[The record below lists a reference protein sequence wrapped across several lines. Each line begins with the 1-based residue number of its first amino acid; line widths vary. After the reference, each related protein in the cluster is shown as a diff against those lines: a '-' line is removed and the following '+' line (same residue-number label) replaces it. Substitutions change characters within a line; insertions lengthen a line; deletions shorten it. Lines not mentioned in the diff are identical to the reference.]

1 MTASSQRFVDV
12 TGAAPR
18 AQEPWPSIVVPGEEI
33 AAEARRL
40 SALPAPANGR
50 RASLITHPCA
60 RAPGLGFAPGIDVTL
75 SVVNPGERTRRLRKN
90 SNMVEIC
97 IEGSGTATVD
107 GRELRIAEKD
117 VWNVPSMQIHTY
129 RNDGDRPWVR
139 LSYSNAPVLEKL
151 EVHFVEEFEG
161 EVPPSDRHTRPSPA
175 AAAAGPQPAAREL
188 AMRRQLTEDGAWL
201 LGYEWL
207 IDIDVIE
214 SKALHWPWAKVSEYL
229 PSVNELDMGYNG
241 RRLFVLYNPAT
252 ERRIGT
258 THSFFA
264 TLSSTPPG
272 SHHIP
277 HRHSSAAINYYL
289 RGHGY
294 SHVDG
299 RRIEWKAGD
308 LLLSAPGW
316 VMHAHHTEDAHT
328 SALTVQDHPLQIAM
342 ESLIWQER
350 MEEPIRALGSQKGF
364 ESNLASLLGKAA

>member
-1 MTASSQRFVDV
+1 MTSHTHRFVDV
-12 TGAAPR
+12 SGAAAR
-18 AQEPWPSIVVPGEEI
+18 EQEAWPSIVVPGEEI
-33 AAEARRL
+33 SAEAERL
-40 SALPAPANGR
+40 ASIPAPANGR

-60 RAPGLGFAPGIDVTL
+60 RSPGLGFAPGIDVTIN
-75 SVVNPGERTRRLRKN
+75 VVMPGERTRNLRKN

-97 IEGSGTATVD
+97 LSGSGTATVA
-107 GRELRIAEKD
+107 GRDIRVEPKD
-117 VWNVPSMQIHTY
+117 VWNTPSMQIHTY
-129 RNDGDRPWVR
+129 RNDGKAPWVR
-139 LSYSNAPVLEKL
+139 LSYSNAPLLEKL
-151 EVHFVEEFEG
+151 EVHYVEEFDG
-161 EVPPSDRHTRPSPA
+161 EVPPADRFTKPA
-175 AAAAGPQPAAREL
+175 AQASTAASTSARSL
-188 AMRRQLTEDGAWL
+188 ALRKQITDEGAWL

-229 PSVNELDMGYNG
+229 PSVNELDMAYNG

-294 SHVDG
+294 SYVDG
-299 RRIEWKAGD
+299 KRIEWKAGD

-316 VMHAHHTEDAHT
+316 VMHAHHTEDVHT
-328 SALTVQDHPLQIAM
+328 SALTIQDHPLQIAM

-350 MEEPIRALGSQKGF
+350 MEEPISALGSQKGF
-364 ESNLASLLGKAA
+364 ESNRATLVTS

>member
-1 MTASSQRFVDV
+1 MNPPIHAFVDV
-12 TGAAPR
+12 SGTPARGQA
-18 AQEPWPSIVVPGEEI
+18 PWPSIVVPAEAI
-33 AAEARRL
+33 AAEAQRL
-40 SALPAPANGR
+40 ADAPACANGR
-50 RASLITHPCA
+50 RASLIAHPHSV
-60 RAPGLGFAPGIDVTL
+60 APGRGFAPGIDVTIN
-75 SVVNPGERTRRLRKN
+75 VVVPGERTLNLRKN

-97 IEGSGTATVD
+97 IGGSGVATVD
-107 GRELRIAEKD
+107 GRELRITERD
-117 VWNVPSMQIHTY
+117 VWNTPSMQVHAY
-129 RNDGDRPWVR
+129 RNDGDVPWVR
-139 LSYSNAPVLEKL
+139 LSYSNAPLLEKL
-151 EVHFVEEFEG
+151 EVHYVEEFDG
-161 EVPPSDRHTRPSPA
+161 EVPPADRFTRAPA
-175 AAAAGPQPAAREL
+175 ANDTASARDL
-188 AMRRQLTEDGAWL
+188 ALRTQLTEDGAWL

-214 SKALHWPWAKVSEYL
+214 SKALHWPWAKVAEYL
-229 PSVNELDMGYNG
+229 PSVNQLDMAYNG

-294 SHVDG
+294 SYVDG
-299 RRIEWKAGD
+299 QRIEWKAGD

-316 VMHAHHTEDAHT
+316 VMHAHHTEDEHT
-328 SALTVQDHPLQIAM
+328 SALTIQDHPLQIAM

-364 ESNLASLLGKAA
+364 ESNRAALARA